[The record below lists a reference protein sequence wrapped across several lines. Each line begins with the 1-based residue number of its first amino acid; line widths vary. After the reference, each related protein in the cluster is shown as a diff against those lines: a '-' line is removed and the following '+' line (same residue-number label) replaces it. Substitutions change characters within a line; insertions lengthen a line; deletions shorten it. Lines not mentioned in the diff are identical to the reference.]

1 MGKTITHVILNQKL
15 MSNFKTANNERSSV
29 CSVGV
34 VIVKMEK
41 FTEKPHENGKFSDKT
56 PLKMERFP
64 KFGRKMA

>member
-1 MGKTITHVILNQKL
+1 MGKTITHVILDQKL
-15 MSNFKTANNERSSV
+15 MSYFETANNECSSV

-34 VIVKMEK
+34 VIIKMEN
-41 FTEKPHENGKFSDKT
+41 FPEKPHENGKFSNKT